1 MKDIVDFIKGFDL
14 HTIVTIGV
22 AFWWLNGSIH
32 DVEKR
37 LDAIE
42 KDMIA
47 VKTALTIHKIL
58 PDCVAKN
65 SKQGE

>member
-1 MKDIVDFIKGFDL
+1 MKDLVDFIKGFDL

-22 AFWWLNGSIH
+22 AFFWINGSIH
-32 DVEKR
+32 DVEDR

-47 VKTALTIHKIL
+47 VKTALSIHKIL
-58 PDCVAKN
+58 PDAMAN
-65 SKQGE
+65 NTKQGE